1 VCVFVF
7 APVDLFACLL
17 TVLCIVC
24 IAMRIN
30 ILIVQ
35 ILDTLTEKNSFRD
48 EGSWFQILRISSIH
62 AEGHSCFLR
71 VVFNYNDQM
80 MEIRLLHI

>member
-1 VCVFVF
+1 VCEWLTAHLFYICIILCVCVFVF

-30 ILIVQ
+30 ILIQHSRDNYCDAALYKCVIDIVIDIIIVT
-35 ILDTLTEKNSFRD
+35 IL
-48 EGSWFQILRISSIH
+48 
-62 AEGHSCFLR
+62 
-71 VVFNYNDQM
+71 
-80 MEIRLLHI
+80 

>member
-1 VCVFVF
+1 MVTIVCDGGQVF

-30 ILIVQ
+30 ILI
-35 ILDTLTEKNSFRD
+35 
-48 EGSWFQILRISSIH
+48 
-62 AEGHSCFLR
+62 
-71 VVFNYNDQM
+71 
-80 MEIRLLHI
+80 

>member
-30 ILIVQ
+30 ILIKQQVMRS
-35 ILDTLTEKNSFRD
+35 T
-48 EGSWFQILRISSIH
+48 
-62 AEGHSCFLR
+62 
-71 VVFNYNDQM
+71 
-80 MEIRLLHI
+80 